1 MPPGSGVGPV
11 EGATPYHL
19 REHLTPSARAP
30 SPAVFAP
37 FAAERANS
45 TNSAGDLHAPNA
57 TRAALAMDCTR
68 HTGLSPLHWL
78 QQRWAARTLAG
89 SMALPPLEMGVISSS
104 SSAYGWRAG

>member
-1 MPPGSGVGPV
+1 MPPGSGPANG

-57 TRAALAMDCTR
+57 ERAAVAMDCTR
-68 HTGLSPLHWL
+68 PTGLSPRHWL
-78 QQRWAARTLAG
+78 QQRWAARTFAG
-89 SMALPPLEMGVISSS
+89 SMALPPFEMGVISSS

>member
-1 MPPGSGVGPV
+1 MICDAASWTAYHQFLELLSSTRLVGDC
-11 EGATPYHL
+11 
-19 REHLTPSARAP
+19 
-30 SPAVFAP
+30 FAP

-57 TRAALAMDCTR
+57 ERAAFAMDCTR
-68 HTGLSPLHWL
+68 QTGLSPRHWL

-89 SMALPPLEMGVISSS
+89 SIALPPFEMGVISSS